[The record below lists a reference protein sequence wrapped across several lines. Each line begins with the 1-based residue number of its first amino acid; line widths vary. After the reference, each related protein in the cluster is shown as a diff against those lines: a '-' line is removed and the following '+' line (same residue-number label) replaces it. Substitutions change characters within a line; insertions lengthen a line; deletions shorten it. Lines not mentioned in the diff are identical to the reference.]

1 MIILFSALPLFGAF
15 LIPILGKVQEK
26 ATDWIAVPI
35 PLILLVLA
43 AFHVPLSEVITYRVG
58 SWFPPFGILL
68 VLDGFSL
75 FMLIVIN
82 LLTFVAALFS
92 VSYMTHYT
100 AKWKFYSL
108 LMLMLAGM
116 NGILISGDMF
126 NVYVFLEI
134 ASIASYALVAFG
146 TEHEELEAAFKYM
159 VMGSIAS
166 VFILFSIAM
175 LYSSTSTLN
184 MADMSM
190 RLAQMPRNLM
200 LRFVQGLLIVGFALK
215 AAAFPFH
222 TWLPDAHPSAP
233 APISAILSGIFIKT
247 LGVYLMAR
255 VMFSIFGMDPVTQ
268 NILIWL
274 GLLSMVVGGLLALNQ
289 RDIKRLLACSSIS
302 QVGYILFALGIGSPW
317 AIMGALVH
325 LFAHALGK
333 GGLFL
338 TSGSLVYRLKTRNL
352 DDYGGLSKRMPYS
365 AFAFTTN
372 ALSISGVPPM
382 LGFFGKLFIIIG
394 AIQAGKLG
402 FAIVAILVGVLT
414 LAYFLKVERAAF
426 FGTLKDKLK
435 DVKEAP
441 FSQKAAT
448 VGLAVLSI
456 LLGVGIVP
464 LMKYLVAPAQEALMR
479 GVHYAQ
485 TVLGGL

>member
-1 MIILFSALPLFGAF
+1 
-15 LIPILGKVQEK
+15 
-26 ATDWIAVPI
+26 
-35 PLILLVLA
+35 
-43 AFHVPLSEVITYRVG
+43 
-58 SWFPPFGILL
+58 
-68 VLDGFSL
+68 
-75 FMLIVIN
+75 
-82 LLTFVAALFS
+82 
-92 VSYMTHYT
+92 MTHYT

-116 NGILISGDMF
+116 NGILITGDMF
-126 NVYVFLEI
+126 NAYVFLEI

-146 TEHEELEAAFKYM
+146 TEHEELEASFKYM

-175 LYSSTSTLN
+175 LYSRTGTLN

-190 RLAQMPRNLM
+190 RLGQMPRDLM
-200 LRFVQGLLIVGFALK
+200 LRFVQAMFITGFALK
-215 AAAFPFH
+215 AAAVPFH

-255 VMFSIFGMDPVTQ
+255 IMFNIFGMDAVTQ
-268 NILIWL
+268 NIFLWL

-289 RDIKRLLACSSIS
+289 RDIKRLLACSSVS
-302 QVGYILFALGIGSPW
+302 QVGYIIFALGIGNQW
-317 AIMGALVH
+317 AILGALVH

-352 DDYGGLSKRMPYS
+352 EDYGGLSRRMPYT
-365 AFAFTTN
+365 AFAFTAN
-372 ALSISGVPPM
+372 ALSVSGIPPL

-402 FAIVAILVGVLT
+402 FAIVAILVGILT
-414 LAYFLKVERAAF
+414 LAYFLKVERTAF
-426 FGTLKDKLK
+426 FGTLKEKLA
-435 DVKEAP
+435 DVREAP
-441 FSQKAAT
+441 FSQKVAT
-448 VGLAVLSI
+448 VGLAVLSLI
-456 LLGVGIVP
+456 LGIGILP
-464 LMKYLVAPAQEALMR
+464 LIKYLLTPAQEALSR
-479 GVHYAQ
+479 GLHYAQ
-485 TVLGGL
+485 SVLGGL